1 MYFLDLLGTFAF
13 AVTGAFK
20 AKGAKL
26 HIFGVIFLGIITA
39 VGGGTFRDLVINRVP
54 LFYLK
59 DPNYLIVAILA
70 GIIIYIMPTFFKRQY
85 SLFRFMDSIGLATF
99 VIIGVS
105 VSSNHIFLKF
115 EPSLVSFLSSVFL
128 GMLTGFGGGVV
139 RDAIM
144 GDVPVSLQHGSNYL
158 LSAFCGSAAFYF
170 LMFYNFIAAIIIS
183 IMITMFLREFISP
196 FGIYNKIIKPR
207 KL

>member
-59 DPNYLIVAILA
+59 DPYYLIVAISA
-70 GIIIYIMPTFFKRQY
+70 GVIIYVMPSFFKKQY
-85 SLFRFMDSIGLATF
+85 SLFRFMDSVGLATF
-99 VIIGVS
+99 VIIGTS
-105 VSSNHIFLKF
+105 ISFTHLFFKF
-115 EPSLVSFLSSVFL
+115 EPSLVSFLASVFL

-158 LSAFCGSAAFYF
+158 LSAFCGSAAFYLF
-170 LMFYNFIAAIIIS
+170 MFYSSTLAIIIS
-183 IMITMFLREFISP
+183 ILVTMFLREFLSP
-196 FGIYNKIIKPR
+196 FGIYQKIIKPG
-207 KL
+207 KI